1 MKKPTV
7 ILLAVI
13 LVGIAAFFLVKPRAS
28 NPAQGKPVVIG
39 FENDAPTF
47 DPLRLNNI
55 FALRVASQVFEGLTK
70 LDESNRIVGGVAET
84 WNHSPDF
91 TTWTFRLRDGVKFHP
106 NPALDGASRELTAN
120 DVVYSFTR
128 MLSKDAVTAGP
139 LASVLKGAKEYQEGK
154 ASEVAGLRVI
164 SQREVEFSL
173 LRSDA
178 LFPGRISSPAYGIVK
193 KAVVDASGANF
204 GQTVAVGTGP
214 FEFVERRGNELVLKA
229 YRDYWGGGKD
239 APETVIFRTVKEDAV
254 RLAEAKAGRLDVA
267 YATPPMLE
275 GLVERNG
282 TSIRLKD
289 SSSST
294 LALQSFPIFNTTF
307 LAFNYQKVDPDLR
320 RAIALA
326 IDRDEIVA
334 AVAPTSGIWAAGPI
348 PLACAGYQTKVKAGR
363 DLEGAKAAL
372 NAYREKNPGV
382 SPKLRI
388 LAHELAQS
396 VPISEIVQSQLK
408 QIGIE
413 VEIVQ
418 QSFNA
423 VVGLLQKGDY
433 EAVGGG
439 FEYQYSSP
447 QLMLENFFTSS
458 AIPLPNVFNYNN
470 PRNDAAIAALL
481 TSGDEKASLEQA
493 SEVEKQLV
501 ADYPGVFLFQTHQVI
516 LLNPKLHGVQFNG
529 ANFPILTHASW
540 K

>member
-91 TTWTFRLRDGVKFHP
+91 TTWIFRLRDGVKFHP

-139 LASVLKGAKEYQEGK
+139 LASVLKGAKEYQESK

-282 TSIRLKD
+282 TSIRLKE

-334 AVAPTSGIWAAGPI
+334 AVAPTSGISAAGPI
-348 PLACAGYQTKVKAGR
+348 SLACAGYQTKVKPGR

-516 LLNPKLHGVQFNG
+516 LLNPNLRGVKFNG